1 MTYRLSASSDI
12 IVIGSTL
19 PYFLVLKSDIFFSF
33 WYRYFGITGTVCGGT
48 DGTTF
53 RRYRET
59 LLVSPE
65 GFILEIKVVSLKNID
80 ITHQIINY
88 LISG

>member
-59 LLVSPE
+59 LADATVYW
-65 GFILEIKVVSLKNID
+65 LESE
-80 ITHQIINY
+80 INANVFT
-88 LISG
+88 